1 MIATSRF
8 LPRAD
13 LDGFFTAL
21 AADGWRWL
29 AGLATRPGAAAAP
42 TADAQPVK
50 SNP

>member
-1 MIATSRF
+1 MRAKARLATAG
-8 LPRAD
+8 L
-13 LDGFFTAL
+13 TAL